1 MYIREKTILFLRVSN
16 DKFYRMRVEKGGIS
30 SENLIKDIQELCE
43 KFQVC
48 RIDEKAREE
57 CFDVKRRLVELC
69 SEGRMKIAGADA
81 GLLVALMD
89 AYEVTRD
96 EGMLQEVLD
105 AVSERTEELEA
116 TPLHVKL
123 LSYCYFY
130 TEDEECAGLAK
141 RMLERLKSDRNVPE
155 AELEKASEIYGEL
168 VEEAGY

>member
-1 MYIREKTILFLRVSN
+1 MSGRYEFKDLVNELKIGV
-16 DKFYRMRVEKGGIS
+16 DKYQI
-30 SENLIKDIQELCE
+30 
-43 KFQVC
+43 C
-48 RIDEKAREE
+48 RFDEERWEE
-57 CFDVKRRLVELC
+57 SMEVKRRLVELC
-69 SEGRMKIAGADA
+69 SEGRTMIAGADA

>member
-1 MYIREKTILFLRVSN
+1 MSN
-16 DKFYRMRVEKGGIS
+16 KQKCENIIEGIVQWLS
-30 SENLIKDIQELCE
+30 KYQI
-43 KFQVC
+43 C
-48 RIDEKAREE
+48 RIEEERREE
-57 CFDVKRRLVELC
+57 CMDVKRRLVELC

-105 AVSERTEELEA
+105 EVSERAEGLEA

>member
-1 MYIREKTILFLRVSN
+1 MKLEILTSKMIINSIEILSEE
-16 DKFYRMRVEKGGIS
+16 YRKNCVKIE
-30 SENLIKDIQELCE
+30 
-43 KFQVC
+43 F
-48 RIDEKAREE
+48 
-57 CFDVKRRLVELC
+57 FDRTNEVKRRLKEVC
-69 SEGRMKIAGADA
+69 GEGRTMIAGADA

-96 EGMLQEVLD
+96 EEMLQEVLD
-105 AVSERTEELEA
+105 AVSERAEGLEA

-155 AELEKASEIYGEL
+155 AELEKAREIYGEL

>member
-1 MYIREKTILFLRVSN
+1 MSGRYEFKDLVNELKIEV
-16 DKFYRMRVEKGGIS
+16 DKYQI
-30 SENLIKDIQELCE
+30 
-43 KFQVC
+43 C

-105 AVSERTEELEA
+105 AVSERAEGLEA

-168 VEEAGY
+168 VEEAGIGY

>member
-1 MYIREKTILFLRVSN
+1 MSGRYEF
-16 DKFYRMRVEKGGIS
+16 
-30 SENLIKDIQELCE
+30 KDLVNEL
-43 KFQVC
+43 KIWLSKYQIC
-48 RIDEKAREE
+48 RIEE
-57 CFDVKRRLVELC
+57 ERRGECMEVKRRLEELC
-69 SEGRMKIAGADA
+69 SEGRMRIAGADA

-96 EGMLQEVLD
+96 EEMLQEVLD
-105 AVSERTEELEA
+105 AVSERAEGLEA

-123 LSYCYFY
+123 LAYCYFY

-155 AELEKASEIYGEL
+155 AELKKAREIYGEL

>member
-1 MYIREKTILFLRVSN
+1 MMNTVFTEK
-16 DKFYRMRVEKGGIS
+16 EKQLLLGEIETLCQKIQDGGAEVDDFKERRS
-30 SENLIKDIQELCE
+30 SLC
-43 KFQVC
+43 KLCKVC
-48 RIDEKAREE
+48 G
-57 CFDVKRRLVELC
+57 
-69 SEGRMKIAGADA
+69 EGRTMIAGADA

-96 EGMLQEVLD
+96 EEMLQEVLD
-105 AVSERTEELEA
+105 AVSERAEGLEA

-155 AELEKASEIYGEL
+155 AELEKAREIYGEL

>member
-1 MYIREKTILFLRVSN
+1 MSN
-16 DKFYRMRVEKGGIS
+16 KQKCENIIEGIVQWLS
-30 SENLIKDIQELCE
+30 KYQI
-43 KFQVC
+43 C
-48 RIDEKAREE
+48 RIEEERREE
-57 CFDVKRRLVELC
+57 CMDVKRRLVELC

-105 AVSERTEELEA
+105 EVSERAEGLEA

-168 VEEAGY
+168 VEEAGIGY

>member
-1 MYIREKTILFLRVSN
+1 MSGRYEF
-16 DKFYRMRVEKGGIS
+16 
-30 SENLIKDIQELCE
+30 KDLVNEL
-43 KFQVC
+43 KIWLSKYQIC
-48 RIDEKAREE
+48 RIEE
-57 CFDVKRRLVELC
+57 ERRGECKEVKRRLEELC
-69 SEGRMKIAGADA
+69 GEGRMMIAGADA

-96 EGMLQEVLD
+96 EEMLQEVLD
-105 AVSERTEELEA
+105 AVSERAEGLEA

-155 AELEKASEIYGEL
+155 AELEKAREIYGEL